1 MANLYDLKKFDLN
14 LLVIFECI
22 YQHLSISKA
31 AESLYITPS
40 AVSQSLQRLRA
51 QFNDPLFI
59 RSGKGIAPTTTGL
72 NLHHHLEKNLR
83 GLEQTI
89 NIVNKSELKKNFI
102 IYGPQLISCSNNSML
117 IRCLRQDSSVEIECH
132 DILMSAENAEELL
145 VHRKA
150 DLVITQMPV
159 ISRSVIC
166 MPLHTIRNTLIC
178 SNRHPRITD
187 NSTYE
192 QIMAE
197 EFTQL
202 ISKSAGV
209 DDIQMEID
217 ERFMN
222 RKISFRGSSL
232 LTIINSIAVTDLLGI
247 VPYELYNSYRD
258 FLNLKEIKLEDPLP
272 SIKLYISYNKS
283 SLNNLVFSRFIDRL
297 NECFLYITSESY
309 YNFHLFIHGANEK

>member
-192 QIMAE
+192 QIMVE

-272 SIKLYISYNKS
+272 SIKPYISYNKS

-297 NECFLYITSESY
+297 NECF
-309 YNFHLFIHGANEK
+309 

>member
-1 MANLYDLKKFDLN
+1 
-14 LLVIFECI
+14 
-22 YQHLSISKA
+22 
-31 AESLYITPS
+31 
-40 AVSQSLQRLRA
+40 
-51 QFNDPLFI
+51 
-59 RSGKGIAPTTTGL
+59 GKGIAPTTTGL

-297 NECFLYITSESY
+297 NECF
-309 YNFHLFIHGANEK
+309 

>member
-72 NLHHHLEKNLR
+72 NLHHHLEKNLK

-117 IRCLRQDSSVEIECH
+117 IRCLRQDASVEIECH

-178 SNRHPRITD
+178 SNSRPRI
-187 NSTYE
+187 
-192 QIMAE
+192 
-197 EFTQL
+197 
-202 ISKSAGV
+202 KV
-209 DDIQMEID
+209 
-217 ERFMN
+217 
-222 RKISFRGSSL
+222 
-232 LTIINSIAVTDLLGI
+232 
-247 VPYELYNSYRD
+247 
-258 FLNLKEIKLEDPLP
+258 
-272 SIKLYISYNKS
+272 
-283 SLNNLVFSRFIDRL
+283 
-297 NECFLYITSESY
+297 
-309 YNFHLFIHGANEK
+309 

>member
-102 IYGPQLISCSNNSML
+102 GNDSNLLI
-117 IRCLRQDSSVEIECH
+117 VFY
-132 DILMSAENAEELL
+132 
-145 VHRKA
+145 V
-150 DLVITQMPV
+150 
-159 ISRSVIC
+159 
-166 MPLHTIRNTLIC
+166 
-178 SNRHPRITD
+178 
-187 NSTYE
+187 
-192 QIMAE
+192 QIMPDD
-197 EFTQL
+197 FVMQL
-202 ISKSAGV
+202 H
-209 DDIQMEID
+209 
-217 ERFMN
+217 RF
-222 RKISFRGSSL
+222 
-232 LTIINSIAVTDLLGI
+232 
-247 VPYELYNSYRD
+247 
-258 FLNLKEIKLEDPLP
+258 
-272 SIKLYISYNKS
+272 
-283 SLNNLVFSRFIDRL
+283 
-297 NECFLYITSESY
+297 
-309 YNFHLFIHGANEK
+309 

>member
-1 MANLYDLKKFDLN
+1 
-14 LLVIFECI
+14 
-22 YQHLSISKA
+22 
-31 AESLYITPS
+31 
-40 AVSQSLQRLRA
+40 

-258 FLNLKEIKLEDPLP
+258 FLNLKEIKLE
-272 SIKLYISYNKS
+272 
-283 SLNNLVFSRFIDRL
+283 
-297 NECFLYITSESY
+297 
-309 YNFHLFIHGANEK
+309 H

>member
-1 MANLYDLKKFDLN
+1 
-14 LLVIFECI
+14 
-22 YQHLSISKA
+22 
-31 AESLYITPS
+31 
-40 AVSQSLQRLRA
+40 
-51 QFNDPLFI
+51 
-59 RSGKGIAPTTTGL
+59 
-72 NLHHHLEKNLR
+72 
-83 GLEQTI
+83 
-89 NIVNKSELKKNFI
+89 
-102 IYGPQLISCSNNSML
+102 ML

-222 RKISFRGSSL
+222 RKISFRG
-232 LTIINSIAVTDLLGI
+232 LLGI

-258 FLNLKEIKLEDPLP
+258 FLNLKEIKLEHPLP

-297 NECFLYITSESY
+297 NESF
-309 YNFHLFIHGANEK
+309 

>member
-1 MANLYDLKKFDLN
+1 
-14 LLVIFECI
+14 
-22 YQHLSISKA
+22 
-31 AESLYITPS
+31 
-40 AVSQSLQRLRA
+40 
-51 QFNDPLFI
+51 
-59 RSGKGIAPTTTGL
+59 
-72 NLHHHLEKNLR
+72 
-83 GLEQTI
+83 
-89 NIVNKSELKKNFI
+89 
-102 IYGPQLISCSNNSML
+102 ML

-222 RKISFRGSSL
+222 RR
-232 LTIINSIAVTDLLGI
+232 I

-258 FLNLKEIKLEDPLP
+258 FLNLKEIKLEHPLP

-297 NECFLYITSESY
+297 NESF
-309 YNFHLFIHGANEK
+309 

>member
-83 GLEQTI
+83 GIEQTI

-102 IYGPQLISCSNNSML
+102 IYGPQLISCTNNNML
-117 IRCLRQDSSVEIECH
+117 IRCLRQDTSIDIECH
-132 DILMSAENAEELL
+132 DILLSAENAEELL
-145 VHRKA
+145 VQRKT
-150 DLVITQMPV
+150 DLAITLQPV

-166 MPLHTIRNTLIC
+166 MPLHTIRNSLIC
-178 SNRHPRITD
+178 SNKHPRITD
-187 NSTYE
+187 TSNYE
-192 QIMAE
+192 QIIAE
-197 EFTQL
+197 EFTLL
-202 ISKSAGV
+202 ISKSAGI
-209 DDIQMEID
+209 DEIQMDID

-222 RKISFRGSSL
+222 RKVSFRSSSL
-232 LTIINSIAVTDLLGI
+232 LTIINSISVTDLLGI
-247 VPYELYNSYRD
+247 VPTELYNLHRD
-258 FLNLKEIKLEDPLP
+258 FLKLKEIKLEQPLP
-272 SIKLYISYNKS
+272 AVKLYISYNKA

-297 NECFLYITSESY
+297 NDSF
-309 YNFHLFIHGANEK
+309 

>member
-209 DDIQMEID
+209 EDIQMDID

-272 SIKLYISYNKS
+272 SIKPYISYNKS

-297 NECFLYITSESY
+297 NECF
-309 YNFHLFIHGANEK
+309 

>member
-117 IRCLRQDSSVEIECH
+117 IRCLRQDASVEIECH

-178 SNRHPRITD
+178 SNRHPRIND

-258 FLNLKEIKLEDPLP
+258 FLNLKEIKLDL
-272 SIKLYISYNKS
+272 L
-283 SLNNLVFSRFIDRL
+283 
-297 NECFLYITSESY
+297 T
-309 YNFHLFIHGANEK
+309 A

>member
-102 IYGPQLISCSNNSML
+102 IYGPQLISCTNNNML
-117 IRCLRQDSSVEIECH
+117 IRCLRQDTSIDIECH
-132 DILMSAENAEELL
+132 DILLSAENAEE
-145 VHRKA
+145 
-150 DLVITQMPV
+150 
-159 ISRSVIC
+159 
-166 MPLHTIRNTLIC
+166 
-178 SNRHPRITD
+178 
-187 NSTYE
+187 
-192 QIMAE
+192 
-197 EFTQL
+197 
-202 ISKSAGV
+202 
-209 DDIQMEID
+209 
-217 ERFMN
+217 
-222 RKISFRGSSL
+222 
-232 LTIINSIAVTDLLGI
+232 
-247 VPYELYNSYRD
+247 
-258 FLNLKEIKLEDPLP
+258 
-272 SIKLYISYNKS
+272 
-283 SLNNLVFSRFIDRL
+283 
-297 NECFLYITSESY
+297 
-309 YNFHLFIHGANEK
+309 

>member
-22 YQHLSISKA
+22 YKHLSISKA

-59 RSGKGIAPTTTGL
+59 RSGKGITPTTTGL
-72 NLHHHLEKNLR
+72 NLHNHLEKNLR

-89 NIVNKSELKKNFI
+89 NLVNKSEVKKNFI
-102 IYGPQLISCSNNSML
+102 IYGPQLISCSHNRML
-117 IRCLRQDSSVEIECH
+117 IRCLRQDTSVEIECH
-132 DILMSAENAEELL
+132 DTLISAENAEELL

-178 SNRHPRITD
+178 SNKHPRITD
-187 NSTYE
+187 TSTYE
-192 QIMAE
+192 QIMEE

-202 ISKSAGV
+202 ISKSSGL

-217 ERFMN
+217 ERFIN
-222 RKISFRGSSL
+222 RKIAFHGSSL
-232 LTIINSIAVTDLLGI
+232 LAIINSIAITDLLGI
-247 VPYELYNSYRD
+247 VPFELYESHQES
-258 FLNLKEIKLEDPLP
+258 LNLKEIKLEHPLP
-272 SIKLYISYNKS
+272 LVKLYICYNKT
-283 SLNNLVFSRFIDRL
+283 SLNNLAFSRFIDRL
-297 NECFLYITSESY
+297 NDNS
-309 YNFHLFIHGANEK
+309 

>member
-72 NLHHHLEKNLR
+72 NLHHHLEKNLK

-117 IRCLRQDSSVEIECH
+117 IRCLRQDASVEIECH

-258 FLNLKEIKLEDPLP
+258 FLNLKE
-272 SIKLYISYNKS
+272 
-283 SLNNLVFSRFIDRL
+283 
-297 NECFLYITSESY
+297 
-309 YNFHLFIHGANEK
+309 